1 MHGFLFVTVSMYAKL
16 DLFASC
22 PKGVE
27 GLLAEE
33 LASLG
38 GEEIR
43 QTVAGCSFKGTLQTA
58 YRCCLWSRLANR
70 ILLPLRQVDAQEREM
85 LYDGVKAIPW
95 EDHFEPN
102 ATMAVAFSG
111 TSGAI
116 KNTHFGALVVKDGVC
131 DRLRDKSGFRPNISK
146 KTPDVRIHVRLNRNR
161 ADISLDLSGESLHR
175 RGYRIDTGKAPLKEN
190 LAAALL
196 IRAGWPQ
203 MCKTG
208 MPLVDPLCGSGT
220 LLLEGAMMAAD
231 IAPGLLRLNYG
242 FHKWSGHIPKLWL
255 DLLEEARERRKAGL
269 AKLSNS
275 FIGYEGDVRVVRQAH
290 ENLRR
295 AGLEKIIHIETRELA
310 NVEPIKSKQGLVIS
324 NPPYGERLG
333 EESSLVWL
341 YQHLGETLRTCFHQW
356 QGAVITSN
364 QGLARR
370 MGLRAR
376 KNYSFYNG
384 ALETKLFLFD
394 IQPEWYFGAHKKAQ
408 EAEGQQEQQD
418 SPDSSSE
425 KSTAEVAGQV
435 SLGKGAEMFAN
446 RLRKNLKQ
454 LQKWARK
461 EKIECYRAYD
471 ADMPE
476 YAVAIDL
483 YRDKVLVQEYKAPAS
498 IDEQKAQERLHD
510 VLQAIPSVLPV
521 KPDQV
526 FLKQRSRQ
534 SGKSQYR
541 RLASEKQHFEVLEGG
556 CKFLVNLADYLD
568 TGLFLDHRP
577 MRLRIQKEAA
587 GKRFLNLFC
596 YTGAATV
603 HAAAGGA
610 SQTTSVDLSRTYLE
624 WARQNLSLNGFSDRH
639 QLVNAD
645 CMKWLKES
653 RETFDLI
660 FIDPPTFSNSKKM
673 RDVFD
678 IQAVHGELLERAMSR
693 LAKDGVLY
701 FSNNFRKF
709 KLDGQLTEKFTVE
722 EISGQ
727 TIDRDFKRNQKIHR
741 CWKLT
746 HRV

>member
-1 MHGFLFVTVSMYAKL
+1 MYPKL

-33 LASLG
+33 LAALG
-38 GEEIR
+38 GEKIR
-43 QTVAGCSFKGTLQTA
+43 QTVAGCSFRGTLQTA

-70 ILLPLRQVDAQEREM
+70 ILLQLRQVDAQEREM
-85 LYDGVKAIPW
+85 LYDGVRAIPW
-95 EDHFEPN
+95 EDHFEPG
-102 ATMAVAFSG
+102 ATMAVTFSG

-131 DRLRDKSGFRPNISK
+131 DRMRDKAGFRPNVSK
-146 KTPDVRIHVRLNRNR
+146 NTPDVRIHVRLNRNQ
-161 ADISLDLSGESLHR
+161 ADIALDLSGESLHR

-203 MCKTG
+203 LCQSG
-208 MPLVDPLCGSGT
+208 VPLVDPLCGSGT

-231 IAPGLLRLNYG
+231 IAPGLLRLNFG
-242 FHKWSGHIPKLWL
+242 FHNWSGHIPKLWL
-255 DLLEEARERRKAGL
+255 ELLEEARERRKQGMAR
-269 AKLSNS
+269 LSNS

-295 AGLEKIIHIETRELA
+295 AGLEKVIHIETRELA
-310 NVEPIKSKQGLVIS
+310 NVEPIKSRQGLVIS

-376 KNYSFYNG
+376 KHYSFFNG

-394 IQPEWYFGAHKKAQ
+394 IQPEWYFGAHKRS
-408 EAEGQQEQQD
+408 QEQ
-418 SPDSSSE
+418 E
-425 KSTAEVAGQV
+425 VTAEICHKTVDAEAAGQV
-435 SLGKGAEMFAN
+435 ALGKGAEMFAN

-461 EKIECYRAYD
+461 AEVECYRVYD

-498 IDEQKAQERLHD
+498 VDEQKAQDRLHD
-510 VLQAIPSVLPV
+510 VLQALPAVLPV

-541 RLASEKQHFEVLEGG
+541 RLNDQKQHFEVSEGG
-556 CKFLVNLADYLD
+556 CRFLVNLTDYLD

-603 HAAAGGA
+603 HAAAGDA
-610 SQTTSVDLSRTYLE
+610 SQTTSVDLSKTYLE
-624 WARQNLSLNGFSDRH
+624 WARQNLSLNGFSERH

-653 RETFDLI
+653 RDTFDLI
-660 FIDPPTFSNSKKM
+660 FIDPPTFSNSRKM

-678 IQAVHGELLERAMSR
+678 IQAVHVDLLERAMAR
-693 LAKDGVLY
+693 LARDGVLY

-709 KLDGQLTEKFTVE
+709 RMASELAEKFAVE

-727 TIDRDFKRNQKIHR
+727 TIDRDFQRNQKIHR
-741 CWKLT
+741 CWKFT
-746 HRV
+746 HPM

>member
-1 MHGFLFVTVSMYAKL
+1 MSENYEF
-16 DLFASC
+16 FASC

-33 LASLG
+33 LAALG

-43 QTVAGCSFKGTLQTA
+43 QTVAGCHFKGGLQAA
-58 YRCCLWSRLANR
+58 YRACLWSRLANR
-70 ILLPLRQVDAQEREM
+70 ILLHLRQTDAENRDF

-102 ATMAVAFSG
+102 ATLAITFNG
-111 TSGAI
+111 TSKAI
-116 KNTHFGALVVKDGVC
+116 NNSHFGALVVKDAIC
-131 DRLRDKSGFRPNISK
+131 DRLRDKAGFRPSVNK
-146 KTPDVRIHVRLNRNR
+146 NTPDIRVHVRMNRNR

-175 RGYRIDTGKAPLKEN
+175 RGYRLDTGKAPLKEN

-196 IRAGWPQ
+196 VRAGWPNLARE
-203 MCKTG
+203 G
-208 MPLVDPLCGSGT
+208 AALVDPLCGSGT
-220 LLLEGAMMAAD
+220 LLLEGALMAAD

-242 FHKWSGHIPKLWL
+242 FHNWSGHIPKLWRE
-255 DLLEEARERRKAGL
+255 LLEEARERRTAGL
-269 AKLSNS
+269 AAMKNR
-275 FIGYEGDVRVVRQAH
+275 FIGYEGDIRVVRQAH
-290 ENLRR
+290 DNLRR
-295 AGLEKIIHIETRELA
+295 AGLDKRIHIETRELA
-310 NVEPIKSKQGLVIS
+310 TVEPIKGYQGLVIS

-341 YQHLGETLRTCFHQW
+341 YQRLGETFRTCFDGW
-356 QGAVITSN
+356 QGAIITSN
-364 QGLARR
+364 PSLARR

-376 KNYSFYNG
+376 KNYSFFNG
-384 ALETKLFLFD
+384 ALEAKLLTFD
-394 IQPEWYFGAHKKAQ
+394 IKPEWHFGHHKKVQ
-408 EAEGQQEQQD
+408 EAEQGGD
-418 SPDSSSE
+418 
-425 KSTAEVAGQV
+425 KKAEEVTV
-435 SLGKGAEMFAN
+435 NTDITLGKGAEMFAN
-446 RLRKNLKQ
+446 RLRKNLKP

-461 EKIECYRAYD
+461 QDIECYRVYD

-498 IDEQKAQERLHD
+498 VDEQKAEERLHD
-510 VLQAIPSVLPV
+510 ILQAIPTVLPV
-521 KPDQV
+521 KPEQIA
-526 FLKQRSRQ
+526 LKQRRRQ
-534 SGKSQYR
+534 SGKNQYR
-541 RLASEKQHFEVLEGG
+541 RMGDQQERFEVTEGG
-556 CKFLVNLADYLD
+556 CRFLVNLKDYLD

-577 MRLRIQKEAA
+577 MRLRIQKEAK

-610 SQTTSVDLSRTYLE
+610 SQTTSVDLSKTYLE

-639 QLVNAD
+639 KLENAD
-645 CMKWLKES
+645 CIKWLKGCN
-653 RETFDLI
+653 ETYDLI

-678 IQAVHGELLERAMSR
+678 IQLEHKDMLERAMGC
-693 LAKDGVLY
+693 LARDGVLY

-709 KLDGQLTEKFTVE
+709 KLDDALSETFAIE

-727 TIDRDFKRNQKIHR
+727 TIDQDFKRNQKIHR

-746 HRV
+746 HRH

>member
-1 MHGFLFVTVSMYAKL
+1 M
-16 DLFASC
+16 
-22 PKGVE
+22 
-27 GLLAEE
+27 
-33 LASLG
+33 
-38 GEEIR
+38 
-43 QTVAGCSFKGTLQTA
+43 
-58 YRCCLWSRLANR
+58 
-70 ILLPLRQVDAQEREM
+70 
-85 LYDGVKAIPW
+85 
-95 EDHFEPN
+95 
-102 ATMAVAFSG
+102 
-111 TSGAI
+111 
-116 KNTHFGALVVKDGVC
+116 
-131 DRLRDKSGFRPNISK
+131 RDKAGFRPNVSK

-161 ADISLDLSGESLHR
+161 ADI
-175 RGYRIDTGKAPLKEN
+175 
-190 LAAALL
+190 AL
-196 IRAGWPQ
+196 
-203 MCKTG
+203 
-208 MPLVDPLCGSGT
+208 
-220 LLLEGAMMAAD
+220 
-231 IAPGLLRLNYG
+231 
-242 FHKWSGHIPKLWL
+242 SGHIPKLWL
-255 DLLEEARERRKAGL
+255 ELLEEARERRKQGMAR
-269 AKLSNS
+269 LSNS

-295 AGLEKIIHIETRELA
+295 AGLEKVIHIETRELA
-310 NVEPIKSKQGLVIS
+310 NVEPIKSRQGLVIS

-376 KNYSFYNG
+376 KHYSFFNG

-394 IQPEWYFGAHKKAQ
+394 IQPEWYFGAHKRS
-408 EAEGQQEQQD
+408 QEQ
-418 SPDSSSE
+418 E
-425 KSTAEVAGQV
+425 VTAEICHKTVDAEAAGQV
-435 SLGKGAEMFAN
+435 ALGKGAEMFAN

-461 EKIECYRAYD
+461 AEVECYRVYD

-498 IDEQKAQERLHD
+498 VDEQKAQDRLHD
-510 VLQAIPSVLPV
+510 VLQALPAVLPV

-541 RLASEKQHFEVLEGG
+541 RLNDQKQHFEVSEGG
-556 CKFLVNLADYLD
+556 CRFLVNLTDYLD

-577 MRLRIQKEAA
+577 MRLRIQKKAA

-603 HAAAGGA
+603 HAAAGDA
-610 SQTTSVDLSRTYLE
+610 SQTTSVDLSKTYLE
-624 WARQNLSLNGFSDRH
+624 WARQNLSLNGFSERH

-653 RETFDLI
+653 RDTFDLI
-660 FIDPPTFSNSKKM
+660 FIDPPTFSNSRKM

-678 IQAVHGELLERAMSR
+678 IQAVHVDLLERAMAR
-693 LAKDGVLY
+693 LARDGVLY

-709 KLDGQLTEKFTVE
+709 RMASELAEKFAVE

-727 TIDRDFKRNQKIHR
+727 TIDRDFQRNQKIHR
-741 CWKLT
+741 CWKFT
-746 HRV
+746 HPM